1 MLPYLV
7 KTIGGWLGV
16 SAPVSL
22 QIAEGVLLAGIII
35 AAVLFVLGLMAAA
48 VLRKAESPD
57 TIKKGRSRRLE

>member
-16 SAPVSL
+16 FAPVSL
-22 QIAEGVLLAGIII
+22 QIAEGVLLAGIILS
-35 AAVLFVLGLMAAA
+35 AVWFVIVLIAAA
-48 VLRKAESPD
+48 VLRKAEFPD

>member
-35 AAVLFVLGLMAAA
+35 AAVLFVLGLIAAA
-48 VLRKAESPD
+48 VLRRA
-57 TIKKGRSRRLE
+57 